1 MRGCTRVGSLFHM
14 RVVACLLYGL
24 MLVFAPVL
32 GDGGS
37 VRGAFLGTLYL
48 CSYLGLPVVG
58 ADTPFSLRDGFF
70 PDRGLHVSSL
80 WSRLLSTCG
89 PECPDC

>member
-1 MRGCTRVGSLFHM
+1 MRGQCAGVHPRWLLVSHEGCRLFTVWSDAGLCSGSGG
-14 RVVACLLYGL
+14 R
-24 MLVFAPVL
+24 
-32 GDGGS
+32 GS

-80 WSRLLSTCG
+80 
-89 PECPDC
+89 